1 MSDDIVIR
9 IKTLLEKASQEDLN
23 KVKSDIEQRV
33 NPKIKIDVDTKN
45 LDKVSEKYVQI
56 ENAEAKI
63 TEITKEWTKANGE
76 TVKQIDNIK
85 AGTNEVTRRVTET
98 TTNYKKQRAEL
109 EKINAEQSKYW
120 SQRVKE
126 TVGDMT
132 KKPDE
137 LVKMADY
144 YNNLEKSN
152 LDIISNA
159 QNKNFN
165 EAKEHLTQLSRLRK
179 EYHGLDNKN
188 TEQAKELTKQ
198 MTYHQGQYNNI
209 IRRKIDIG
217 EKTKIEGI
225 EAEKLNQLEKIREQ
239 TLRNVGAIKAKNID
253 KDIIQQQ
260 KLTSE
265 IHKQSL
271 AQQDLLNRIRGMR
284 GVDGKFIVG
293 DNLSAL
299 NTLESQI
306 RGFDPTNKN
315 FSKNMAEANSKLR
328 EISTTTSIYKK
339 EIQDANKYTGLFG
352 QSIFEAGKKFASWL
366 FIGNIIIGITTSI
379 KTGIQAITDIDTA
392 LTNLNKVTDETRET
406 LNKFSFEAHA
416 IGRNLAKTNIEVI
429 NSTTEF
435 ARLGYSL
442 EQSAQLAKQALLY
455 SNVGD
460 IGVEEASL
468 AIISAVK
475 GFGVAVDEEGRNI
488 QKIVDIYNEVG
499 NNFAIS
505 SAGIGEA
512 MRRSAASLYSAGNTI
527 EEAVALITASNSVV
541 QDPSAVGT
549 ALKTISM
556 RLRGVSEDGEDVL
569 EYLPKLEEAFRNVG
583 IEMRKDENTFK
594 STYELMSNLAEI
606 WDELTDVQR
615 AYMSELV
622 AGKRQGNI
630 VMAMM
635 SNFKDAQDSLTS
647 ALNSTNSALIENEK
661 YMSSIEARKKQL
673 SANII
678 EFWSNAM
685 DSNFIKNIV
694 IVLDKLVDV
703 LDFLINNS
711 ISAFIIKVT
720 LITTVIYGLG
730 VAIKALVGTAV
741 FGKLISSMSSFIYG
755 ANIFIYTISA
765 LITKTIT
772 LNSALNLLKATMIS
786 HPLFFI
792 TLGVTAIYGIVKGI
806 DALTTSSAEAK
817 QQLEE
822 LNTSIKNL
830 KSSSETMGSNI
841 DIYEQLHGKVNL
853 LTEDKQKL
861 TTAMQEL
868 GEEFPDAIIA
878 YNEEG
883 KAIEL
888 NTKILKEHLKAK
900 QDEIKLKQ
908 DEVNRNFRTNRY
920 GFYDIISDKH
930 DLKDKW
936 EYLKFQPLSN
946 IHNANQVS
954 IEKLTKD
961 IEKYN
966 KALDKLKTG
975 KYDTKNVRGE
985 KMVEIDDTFYSE
997 KELESLLSSSTTLL
1011 NKFKDKQKDAI
1022 KQVKLGIRDAIET
1035 DDDFSNLKNINDNAI
1050 VAYIDSIVN
1059 NIDKLNNKSIDPLNL
1074 TESLNDSDQFI
1085 SKMNEINNQFEK
1097 NKNNVNLTEKQYKQ
1111 WRKEVIKSLSDV
1123 LLYEGKLGSRKLA
1136 DDLAKG
1142 MIDRLGEV
1150 KFASTEG
1157 TTALQRYQQAVQA
1170 LGGVYKDS
1178 SVAIKELQGFLDELN
1193 NKNLSMESVQKLLE
1207 NYPELIQYLGDEKK
1221 LREEITKRIEDYQ
1234 NAIYDAFA
1242 LTKQEDANFYNSIK
1256 NNNKSLFDN
1265 LSNFYKNDVSNWTT
1279 LAQAKITIN
1288 SSLIKTLGD
1297 QWEKYFSAFQAGE
1310 TISYSEYNKL
1320 SGMSKLKDS
1329 RTPLPDSAIQQFK
1342 LLDELN
1348 KAARKQAEAF
1358 KNLNVSSGL
1367 GKSSSSSSKS
1377 FEKTF
1382 EVWKELLEAIN
1393 REIETLKDQ
1402 LDDVTSFEQKT
1413 EIYDQMILLLEKK
1426 QNLLLD
1432 ISKTFDSN
1440 LQQAEQKL
1448 RSYIG
1453 KGLSE
1458 SDFNKIM
1465 SGSTDTIEVDIKNEK
1480 IAKAIEDFKKLKD
1493 SAEGLK
1499 KEIQGIDDEIRDLS
1513 FAEFKINLSIE
1524 DNKLSDLTQE
1534 KENLRNEMSLL
1545 EKGSVEYI
1553 ALLERENQINIESVN
1568 ILRNKIALVQQE
1580 LASDR
1585 YNADQKKELIDTLKQ
1600 LKQEYVN
1607 LQFQIKQQL
1616 ASVADE
1622 IIQIYKNIYEKQKQA
1637 ALNALDEQ
1645 MKAEE
1650 RRHKRATDNID
1661 DELKQF
1667 ENYIN
1672 AKLKALDK
1680 EENEHD
1686 YQRELDKKQKAILET
1701 QKNID
1706 ILSLDDSWE
1715 AKAKREELIKQ
1726 LAQQEDEINEYQ
1738 HDHSIDLR
1746 KENLKDQLDSYKK
1759 DIDAKKKAE
1768 DTKLNLEKDRLDRIK
1783 KETERHYDDLIN
1795 DEQKFAQI
1803 RSDIINGNIDKVKSA
1818 FAEFKTFVNGNLEF
1832 IGNSISAN
1840 LITKM
1845 EQALALLES
1854 ANSANM
1860 SIPSLES
1867 TNPSSNTS
1875 GRQPMAVLD
1884 SGSFELVNNRAI
1896 MQSRLLA
1903 SLLGASA
1910 DWEGYGQNQ
1919 TIIIGGKRF
1928 KPAKNVDGTTY
1939 LSIREVAEA
1948 LGHQVEWDEKK
1959 RQIRIY
1965 HDGGI
1970 VGNESFGFVDKFNKL
1985 FNTNANEHIIK
1996 ALTNEIL
2003 IPPKNITKYLIP
2015 NMQKLIANA
2024 TPQLQFTGGGVTNI
2038 YHLNMEIG
2046 TIQGNREG
2054 GQTVFKE
2061 VVRGLKSMGK

>member
-1 MSDDIVIR
+1 MADDIVIR
-9 IKTLLEKASQEDLN
+9 IKTLLDRASESELN
-23 KVKSDIEQRV
+23 KVKKDIEQRV
-33 NPKIKIDVDTKN
+33 NPKIKIDVDSKG
-45 LDKVSEKYVQI
+45 LDKYKEKYVQI

-63 TEITKEWTKANGE
+63 TERTKEWTKANGE
-76 TVKQIDNIK
+76 SVKQIEHLK
-85 AGTNEVTRRVTET
+85 AGTDEVYKKVTET
-98 TTNYKKQRAEL
+98 TINYKKQRTEL
-109 EKINAEQSKYW
+109 EKLNKEQSKYW

-144 YNNLEKSN
+144 YDNLEKTN
-152 LDIISNA
+152 LETIKNT

-165 EAKEHLTQLSRLRK
+165 EAKQHLTQLNKLRQD
-179 EYHGLDNKN
+179 YHSLGNKD

-198 MTYHQGQYNNI
+198 ITYHQGQYNNI

-225 EAEKLNQLEKIREQ
+225 EAEKLIQLEKIREQ
-239 TLRNVGAIKAKNID
+239 TLRNVGTIKAKNID

-352 QSIFEAGKKFASWL
+352 QSLLEAGKKFASWL
-366 FIGNIIIGITTSI
+366 LIGDVII
-379 KTGIQAITDIDTA
+379 KTITAVKNGIQSIIDIDTA

-406 LNKFSFEAHA
+406 LNKFSLEANA
-416 IGRNLAKTNIEVI
+416 IGRNLAKTSVEVI

-512 MRRSAASLYSAGNTI
+512 MRRSAASLYSAGNTM
-527 EEAVALITASNSVV
+527 EEAVALITAANAVV
-541 QDPSAVGT
+541 QDPATVGT

-569 EYLPKLEEAFRNVG
+569 EYLPKLEESFKNIG
-583 IEMRKDENTFK
+583 IQIRKDENTFK
-594 STYELMSNLAEI
+594 STYDIMLELALVWEK
-606 WDELTDVQR
+606 LTDVQR
-615 AYMSELV
+615 ANMSELV

-635 SNFKDAQDSLTS
+635 TNYKDMQDSLTT

-661 YMSSIEARKKQL
+661 YMESIEAKSAQFKNTVMGKWQEAL
-673 SANII
+673 NSDVIKGFVIAMTTLVEVLGNAEVVVALLTTAFLIWKGTAITSSIKAMIAFITTTNAANI
-678 EFWSNAM
+678 SLLALLTTTQGLTAAM
-685 DSNFIKNIV
+685 NF
-694 IVLDKLVDV
+694 
-703 LDFLINNS
+703 
-711 ISAFIIKVT
+711 
-720 LITTVIYGLG
+720 
-730 VAIKALVGTAV
+730 
-741 FGKLISSMSSFIYG
+741 
-755 ANIFIYTISA
+755 
-765 LITKTIT
+765 
-772 LNSALNLLKATMIS
+772 LKATMATN
-786 HPLFFI
+786 PLGLLAVVA
-792 TLGVTAIYGIVKGI
+792 TTAMVAIYG
-806 DALTTSSAEAK
+806 LTNATKKHREEQQKQIETSQNQIQNLK
-817 QQLEE
+817 QQ
-822 LNTSIKNL
+822 K
-830 KSSSETMGSNI
+830 
-841 DIYEQLHGKVNL
+841 
-853 LTEDKQKL
+853 
-861 TTAMQEL
+861 
-868 GEEFPDAIIA
+868 
-878 YNEEG
+878 EG
-883 KAIEL
+883 
-888 NTKILKEHLKAK
+888 LKELTS
-900 QDEIKLKQ
+900 EY
-908 DEVNRNFRTNRY
+908 ET
-920 GFYDIISDKH
+920 
-930 DLKDKW
+930 LKDK
-936 EYLKFQPLSN
+936 
-946 IHNANQVS
+946 
-954 IEKLTKD
+954 EKNLTATTE
-961 IEKYN
+961 EK
-966 KALDKLKTG
+966 KRLL
-975 KYDTKNVRGE
+975 
-985 KMVEIDDTFYSE
+985 EIQ
-997 KELESLLSSSTTLL
+997 KELV
-1011 NKFKDKQKDAI
+1011 DKYGVSAT
-1022 KQVKLGIRDAIET
+1022 GI
-1035 DDDFSNLKNINDNAI
+1035 NLEGE
-1050 VAYIDSIVN
+1050 AYSDSI
-1059 NIDKLNNKSIDPLNL
+1059 
-1074 TESLNDSDQFI
+1074 
-1085 SKMNEINNQFEK
+1085 
-1097 NKNNVNLTEKQYKQ
+1097 
-1111 WRKEVIKSLSDV
+1111 EVIKLRILALDEELKKEQELLEFKVKASDKQTNKEIKKAINLRDTAEKRIEEYQLMIDNNKGTEWYNLRKLEDWKDIYQRQQEEIYNLSKNKQKYLEYEAQETIKTLESNGKEMSDSAKLVVSEFAKSLALQPEDIETQQQALSDFATKV
-1123 LLYEGKLGSRKLA
+1123 ANSDLDSLIEQYNKLTSAINSG
-1136 DDLAKG
+1136 DDSKKNRDGLSKTSKEITNLINTLTKG
-1142 MIDRLGEV
+1142 NPDLKEFAIN
-1150 KFASTEG
+1150 FASLYPSTIDSKNAINTLNQYEKALSDFQ
-1157 TTALQRYQQAVQA
+1157 TT
-1170 LGGVYKDS
+1170 YKDNVS
-1178 SVAIKELQGFLDELN
+1178 KIKDLKGFLDELSD
-1193 NKNLSMESVQKLLE
+1193 KGLTQSSIEKIISDYQDYIPLLE
-1207 NYPELIQYLGDEKK
+1207 DESK
-1221 LREEITKRIEDYQ
+1221 LRQQLVKDTEDYQ
-1234 NAIYDAFA
+1234 NAIYDAFIK
-1242 LTKQEDANFYNSIK
+1242 TKEQDINFYNSVK
-1256 NNNKSLFDN
+1256 NNHAELFN
-1265 LSNFYKNDVSNWTT
+1265 HLSKLYGNNVTQWAN
-1279 LAQAKITIN
+1279 LAQAREAIELQ
-1288 SSLIKTLGD
+1288 LISKLGSE
-1297 QWEKYFSAFQAGE
+1297 WAKYFDAFNAGTLLVNPSSMGDFRRIESGSALAVD
-1310 TISYSEYNKL
+1310 
-1320 SGMSKLKDS
+1320 SKTNQMLKDY
-1329 RTPLPDSAIQQFK
+1329 AEFQ
-1342 LLDELN
+1342 
-1348 KAARKQAEAF
+1348 KATRDMASKF
-1358 KNLNVSSGL
+1358 KNLNVSSSLDRYG
-1367 GKSSSSSSKS
+1367 SSSKS
-1377 FEKTF
+1377 SKSFTKTF
-1382 EVWKELLEAIN
+1382 EVWKEALEAIN
-1393 REIETLKDQ
+1393 REIETFKDQ

-1413 EIYDQMILLLEKK
+1413 EIYDQMILLLQKK

-1432 ISKTFDSN
+1432 INNTFDSS
-1440 LQQAEQKL
+1440 LKQAEQNL

-1524 DNKLSDLTQE
+1524 DIKLSDLTQE

-1545 EKGSVEYI
+1545 EKGSAEYI

-1585 YNADQKKELIDTLKQ
+1585 YNADQKQELINTLKQ
-1600 LKQEYVN
+1600 LKQEYIN
-1607 LQFQIKQQL
+1607 LQFSIKQQL
-1616 ASVADE
+1616 ASIADE
-1622 IIQIYKNIYEKQKQA
+1622 IISIYKNIYEKQKQV
-1637 ALNALDEQ
+1637 ALDAIDEQ

-1650 RRHKRATDNID
+1650 KRHKQATDNLD

-1667 ENYIN
+1667 EDYIN
-1672 AKLKALDK
+1672 ARIKALDR

-1686 YQRELDKKQKAILET
+1686 YNRELEKKQKAILET

-1706 ILSLDDSWE
+1706 VLSLDDSFE
-1715 AKAKREELIKQ
+1715 AKAKKAELIKQ
-1726 LAQQEDEINEYQ
+1726 LAEQEDEINEYQ

-1746 KENLKDQLDSYKK
+1746 KENLKDQLDAYKK

-1783 KETERHYDDLIN
+1783 RETEKHYDDLIN

-1965 HDGGI
+1965 HEGGI
-1970 VGNESFGFVDKFNKL
+1970 VGDKSFGFVDKFNKF
-1985 FNTNANEHIIK
+1985 FNTSANEHIIK

-2003 IPPKNITKYLIP
+2003 IPPKNIERYLIP

-2024 TPQLQFTGGGVTNI
+2024 TPQLQFAGGGNVT
-2038 YHLNMEIG
+2038 YNMNVHIDKVENTEKG
-2046 TIQGNREG
+2046 VDGF
-2054 GQTVFKE
+2054 FK
-2061 VVRGLKSMGK
+2061 RINNGMSKLGK